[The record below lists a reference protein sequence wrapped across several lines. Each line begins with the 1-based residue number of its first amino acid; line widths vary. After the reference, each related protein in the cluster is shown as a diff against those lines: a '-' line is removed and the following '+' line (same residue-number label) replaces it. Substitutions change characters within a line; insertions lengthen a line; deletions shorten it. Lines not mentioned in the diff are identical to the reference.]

1 MRVAQEIMTQY
12 QHQMASLMI
21 ISGDKGIFD
30 VKVNDT
36 LIFSKDAIGRFP
48 EPKEIGSELQK
59 TLANQ

>member
-1 MRVAQEIMTQY
+1 MSHC
-12 QHQMASLMI
+12 QHHMASLII

-48 EPKEIGSELQK
+48 EPKEISSELQK
-59 TLANQ
+59 VLANL